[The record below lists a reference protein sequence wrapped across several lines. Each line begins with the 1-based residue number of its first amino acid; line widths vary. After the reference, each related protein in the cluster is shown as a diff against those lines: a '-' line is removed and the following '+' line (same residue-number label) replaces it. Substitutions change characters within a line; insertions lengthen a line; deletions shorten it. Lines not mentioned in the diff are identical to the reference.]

1 MIINIPLQI
10 DEATFEQKVRDDYA
24 DSVKQMLL
32 AQVEKVLEEA
42 DDRYW
47 SKTKDPKRGLYMII
61 TDRLDIFI
69 KEHSDEII
77 EAAADNLAKRLAR
90 TKKGKEILEDISDER

>member
-10 DEATFEQKVRDDYA
+10 DEAAFEQKVRDDYA
-24 DSVKQMLL
+24 DSVKKMLF

-47 SKTKDPKRGLYMII
+47 SRDKDPKRGLCMII
-61 TDRLDIFI
+61 NDRLDIFI
-69 KEHSDEII
+69 KEHRDEII

-90 TKKGKEILEDISDER
+90 TKKAKEILDGKDNS